1 MTVARADA
9 GQAKTDPTPASV
21 VTLVHGTFARGSRW
35 RDLERRLQSTLP
47 APVIFEYFEWT
58 GGFTVRARARA
69 SIELREDLRHRFAQ
83 HDRADH
89 YIVAHSH
96 GGNVVL
102 SALDPNVAGS
112 EFSKRVKMVICLST
126 PFLTVYPRASRAPE
140 YFAVLGLL
148 AWSFVALRDR
158 PALFLWAA
166 LPLVIALALVL
177 FELRSRANRIAS
189 TMWRDVSASL
199 PLRVLRSAADEAAL
213 ILALA
218 QAITGVLRR
227 LVDALVAI
235 PRGAERFAL
244 WTWEVFGDVLLA
256 LARPEGP
263 SPHISGTG
271 LLILPLSML
280 GLALSTWLAF
290 TVRLALWHP
299 LDRRRTPGPGHH
311 ADLGLGAR
319 HRPAAS
325 RIDHRRTAHLHRPV
339 AALSPRWRATR
350 TCRRISECGRRAE
363 PGGHVDRA
371 SAAMA
376 LGGRRAGAPAQR
388 VVRRPESFAADP
400 RLAGRVSGTDRASN
414 QLRAASN
421 VCASCLWPLC
431 LAGILAI
438 Y

>member
-69 SIELREDLRHRFAQ
+69 SIELREKLRHRFAQ

-244 WTWEVFGDVLLA
+244 WTWEAFGDVLLA
-256 LARPEGP
+256 LARPEAP
-263 SPHISGTG
+263 LTFSGTG

-290 TVRLALWHP
+290 TYDWPYGIRWIAAGLLALVTTPIWVSALVIVP
-299 LDRRRTPGPGHH
+299 L
-311 ADLGLGAR
+311 LL
-319 HRPAAS
+319 AS
-325 RIDHRRTAHLHRPV
+325 TIV
-339 AALSPRWRATR
+339 APLIFIVPW
-350 TCRRISECGRRAE
+350 
-363 PGGHVDRA
+363 PLFL
-371 SAAMA
+371 
-376 LGGRRAGAPAQR
+376 LGGGQLVLAGTFLNVVVEPSPAGTWIVHQLPWPSAEGALVLR
-388 VVRRPESFAADP
+388 HSASYGDP
-400 RLAGRVSGTDRASN
+400 RALQQIHDWLVECQAQTEPPTN
-414 QLRAASN
+414 
-421 VCASCLWPLC
+421 
-431 LAGILAI
+431 
-438 Y
+438 